1 MWTSLFENS
10 EIKRVLPGGQNWMLV
25 KQVFD
30 GIKMQ
35 IDLQG
40 HSSGEKYTVE
50 FNPIHFSVSE
60 EWVEDYSGSKTPVKS
75 EITLD
80 SMKANIGNIWP
91 EQKEDYSD
99 LEAYFISA
107 MDWNIRFISNE
118 EPAVTKIK

>member
-10 EIKRVLPGGQNWMLV
+10 EIKRVLPGGQNWKLV

-35 IDLQG
+35 VDLQG

-60 EWVEDYSGSKTPVKS
+60 EWVESYSGSKTLINS
-75 EITLD
+75 EVTLG
-80 SMKANIGNIWP
+80 SVRENIGNVSP

-107 MDWNIRFISNE
+107 MEWNIRFISNE
-118 EPAVTKIK
+118 EPVVTKIK